1 MDGLEAAENAGTVF
15 APVGERAFEAL
26 SEVHL

>member
-1 MDGLEAAENAGTVF
+1 MDGLKAAENAGTVF
-15 APVGERAFEAL
+15 APVGAWATEAL